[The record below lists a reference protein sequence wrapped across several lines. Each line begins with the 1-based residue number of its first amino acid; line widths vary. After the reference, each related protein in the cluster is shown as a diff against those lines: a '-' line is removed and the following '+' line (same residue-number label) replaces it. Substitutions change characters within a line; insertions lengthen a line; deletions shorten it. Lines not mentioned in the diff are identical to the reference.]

1 MRSRILS
8 LWLTL
13 AAIAPGSAKPATHE
27 EYSPAV
33 IDKLVEVLDAIEATN
48 TRVALS
54 YKKLLKK
61 KIAVERP
68 KSGFARDCIDAW
80 GFIYGP
86 AVGLRSKEDGAMSIL
101 FYYGE
106 RDESKYLQLD
116 QLHAESPK
124 QFLIIKEKNGS
135 PVYTNSTNLKE
146 VADFLVKAPAL
157 EIVEL
162 PTHST
167 LAMTIATAFMGGIAL
182 CAGGG
187 AVYSF
192 ILGTRFHMP
201 ELKSGALALGILCSI
216 YAPLTKYIYDQRYEN
231 VQAAH
236 QNLRKLFRQV
246 KEADPA

>member
-124 QFLIIKEKNGS
+124 QFLIIEEKNGS
-135 PVYTNSTNLKE
+135 PVYTNSTNLKGI
-146 VADFLVKAPAL
+146 ADFIEKEPAL
-157 EIVEL
+157 EVVEL
-162 PTHST
+162 PSHST
-167 LAMTIATAFMGGIAL
+167 LVPNLVSAMLVATGLGYGWVAASSYLFSDEKFFAAL
-182 CAGGG
+182 CGFFSLFFIGG
-187 AVYSF
+187 AKV
-192 ILGTRFHMP
+192 IH
-201 ELKSGALALGILCSI
+201 C
-216 YAPLTKYIYDQRYEN
+216 QRYEN

-236 QNLRKLFRQV
+236 HNLRKLFKQIQ
-246 KEADPA
+246 EANPA